1 MDAIA
6 LLAFENAFDVVI
18 VLILFFL
25 LYNFFHPK
33 LVASPFLGLI
43 LTVIVVFLLVIP
55 YTWFRYFLFAV
66 LFLAG
71 IFTNIKPWEW

>member
-1 MDAIA
+1 MLPLFLFQFGQA
-6 LLAFENAFDVVI
+6 LDLVI
-18 VLILFFL
+18 VLVLFFL

-33 LVASPFLGLI
+33 LVSSPFLGLLI
-43 LTVIVVFLLVIP
+43 TIIVIFILVIP
-55 YTWFRYFLFAV
+55 YPWFRYFLFAI